1 MPTLLL
7 GTLLFVGTHGFTMAR
22 EPRAALIGRLG
33 ENGYKIAY
41 SLLSL
46 LGLVLIGVGYGQY
59 REAGYI
65 QVWDPPAWTR
75 HLALLLVWFAFVAFA
90 AAYLPG
96 RIKGALKHPMMV
108 GIKVWALAHLLANGD
123 LGSMLLFGSL
133 LAWAVVARIGI
144 KRRSVAAAHGGPL
157 VEPAAP
163 GTPAGFRNDALA
175 LGIGTA
181 AFLAFAIWL
190 HPRLIGVAVWPGQA

>member
-1 MPTLLL
+1 MPVLRL
-7 GTLLFVGTHGFTMAR
+7 GTLLFIGTHSFTMAR
-22 EPRAALIGRLG
+22 EPRAAAIGRLG
-33 ENGYKIAY
+33 ENGYKVAY

-46 LGLVLIGVGYGQY
+46 LGLILIGVGYDQY
-59 REAGYI
+59 REAGTI
-65 QVWDPPAWTR
+65 PVWDPPVWTR
-75 HLALLLVWFAFVAFA
+75 HLALLLVWLAFVAFA

-108 GIKVWALAHLLANGD
+108 AIKVWALAHLLANGD

-133 LAWAVVARIGI
+133 LAWAVFARISV

-157 VEPAAP
+157 VAPAAP
-163 GTPAGFRNDALA
+163 DTPAGFRNDALA

-181 AFLAFAIWL
+181 AFLVFAIWL
-190 HPRLIGVAVWPGQA
+190 HPRWVGVAVWPGQA

>member
-1 MPTLLL
+1 MPV
-7 GTLLFVGTHGFTMAR
+7 LLFGAFLFIGTHSFTMAR
-22 EPRAALIGRLG
+22 GPRAELIGRLG

-46 LGLVLIGVGYGQY
+46 LGLVLIGVGYDGY
-59 REAGYI
+59 RESGYI
-65 QVWDPPAWTR
+65 PVWDPPVWTR
-75 HLALLLVWFAFVAFA
+75 HLALVLVWCAFVAFV

-133 LAWAVVARIGI
+133 LTWAVFARISV

-157 VEPAAP
+157 AAP
-163 GTPAGFRNDALA
+163 AGWRNDALA
-175 LGIGTA
+175 VAIGTA

-190 HPRLIGVAVWPGQA
+190 HPRWIGVAVWPGQA

>member
-1 MPTLLL
+1 MPVLLL
-7 GTLLFVGTHGFTMAR
+7 GAFLFIGIHSFTMAR
-22 EPRAALIGRLG
+22 DARAELIGRLG

-46 LGLVLIGVGYGQY
+46 LGLILIGIGYDQY
-59 REAGYI
+59 RESGYV
-65 QVWDPPAWTR
+65 QLWDPPVWTR
-75 HLALLLVWFAFVAFA
+75 HLALILVWFAFVAFV

-133 LAWAVVARIGI
+133 LVWAVFARISV

-157 VEPAAP
+157 AA
-163 GTPAGFRNDALA
+163 PAGFRNDALA
-175 LGIGTA
+175 LVIGTA
-181 AFLAFAIWL
+181 AFLVFAIWL

>member
-1 MPTLLL
+1 MPVLLL
-7 GTLLFVGTHGFTMAR
+7 GTLLFIGTHSFTMAR
-22 EPRAALIGRLG
+22 EPRAAAIGRLG
-33 ENGYKIAY
+33 ENGYKVAY

-46 LGLVLIGVGYGQY
+46 LGLILIGVGYDQY
-59 REAGYI
+59 REAGTI
-65 QVWDPPAWTR
+65 PVWDPPVWTR
-75 HLALLLVWFAFVAFA
+75 HLALLLVWLAFLAFA

-108 GIKVWALAHLLANGD
+108 AIKVWALAHLLANGD

-133 LAWAVVARIGI
+133 LAWAVFARISV

-157 VEPAAP
+157 VAPAAP
-163 GTPAGFRNDALA
+163 DTPAGFRNDALA

-181 AFLAFAIWL
+181 AFLVFAIWL
-190 HPRLIGVAVWPGQA
+190 HPRWIGVAVWPGQT